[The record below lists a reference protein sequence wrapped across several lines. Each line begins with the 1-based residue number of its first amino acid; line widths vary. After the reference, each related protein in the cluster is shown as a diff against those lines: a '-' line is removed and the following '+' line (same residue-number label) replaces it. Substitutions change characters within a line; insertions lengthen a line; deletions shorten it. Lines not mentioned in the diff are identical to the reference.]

1 MNEKEAAER
10 AERMMEYRGAIFEAI
25 PDGCNA
31 EEICVSGLSI
41 FLQAALV
48 MAADDITKVHKL
60 VNHVMELAQEL
71 NKADE
76 EASIWPIYFD
86 DETVH

>member
-31 EEICVSGLSI
+31 EELCVSGLSI

-48 MAADDITKVHKL
+48 MAEDDITKVHKL

-71 NKADE
+71 NKADD
-76 EASIWPIYFD
+76 EAGIWPIYSD